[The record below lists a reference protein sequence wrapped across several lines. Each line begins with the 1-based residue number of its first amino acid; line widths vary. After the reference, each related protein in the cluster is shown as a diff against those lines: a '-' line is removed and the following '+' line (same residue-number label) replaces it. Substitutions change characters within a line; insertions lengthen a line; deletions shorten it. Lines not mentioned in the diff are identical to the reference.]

1 MTYSIIA
8 KIPETNEVG
17 IAVASRFFACGSL
30 VPYVTSDVV
39 IASQAFVNPLWGSRA
54 LELLQQD
61 IPFYDVLSILKKDD
75 LAREARQ
82 FHGISKTGDIVQH
95 TGTEC
100 VDWAGH
106 IKGENVSV
114 AGNMLTG
121 PEVIEE
127 TLNAWHANPNIEFA
141 ERLLLAME
149 AGEAAGGDKRGKQ
162 AAAIKIHH
170 GQPYPDL
177 DLRVDDHADPLRELR
192 RLLRVADERYTI
204 FKTALPTTD
213 NFSGMIDRRPLD
225 QAIAEAEEERRQKGY
240 VSPSYAT

>member
-61 IPFYDVLSILKKDD
+61 IPFCDVLSILKKDD

-82 FHGISKTGDIVQH
+82 FHGISKTGEIVQH

-225 QAIAEAEEERRQKGY
+225 QAIAEAEEERRQRGY